1 MDNPSHWLSYFSR
14 WLKPPTRY
22 CWSFIPSYAHC
33 ILNQPYGDLWAWHR
47 MLIEIEMMKA
57 FITHHL
63 VGGLEPC
70 FYFPYIGKSNP
81 NWLIF
86 FRGVETT
93 NQFIIH
99 HSLALHMTKH
109 VSFVAPL
116 VPQVWTISRIPPRS
130 GCRFIITHST
140 ILIDLHPKSN
150 SSRSSVYQ
158 QKPII
163 SQLSPPSP
171 IFSFRKCHPNRQRC
185 GKPDP

>member
-1 MDNPSHWLSYFSR
+1 MDSPSHWLSYFSR

-63 VGGLEPC
+63 VGGLEPD
-70 FYFPYIGKSNP
+70 FYFPYIGNSNP

-86 FRGVETT
+86 FSS
-93 NQFIIH
+93 II
-99 HSLALHMTKH
+99 
-109 VSFVAPL
+109 L

-140 ILIDLHPKSN
+140 TGILIDLHPKSN
-150 SSRSSVYQ
+150 SSCSSVYQ

-185 GKPDP
+185 GKPDL